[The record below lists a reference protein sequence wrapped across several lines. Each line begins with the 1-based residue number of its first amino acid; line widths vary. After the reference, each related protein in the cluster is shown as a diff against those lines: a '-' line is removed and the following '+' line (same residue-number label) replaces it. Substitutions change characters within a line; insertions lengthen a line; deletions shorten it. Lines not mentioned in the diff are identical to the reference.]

1 MRAPHGRG
9 PGLVFHDGGRRDHM
23 ALRLGV
29 YVSMQDLSKVKAY
42 LQRQWAKIMMG
53 GLSAKDF
60 VFAKE
65 VSGSSLSRARLKAQG
80 VVSLAA
86 SHPDL
91 QKFEYNLSNVNYRL
105 VGATLDTFS
114 ADGNVIS
121 VPTEFRDNVKYIV
134 VESADINTNIKGF
147 KFETPLIIEVK

>member
-1 MRAPHGRG
+1 M
-9 PGLVFHDGGRRDHM
+9 
-23 ALRLGV
+23 
-29 YVSMQDLSKVKAY
+29 SKVEFIPNSPGWCHFEISNNQGKKLLEDSIY
-42 LQRQWAKIMMG
+42 VQKLPTP
-53 GLSAKDF
+53 F
-60 VFAKE
+60 VYAKE

-80 VVSLAA
+80 IVSLSA

-91 QKFEYNLSNVNYRL
+91 QKFEYKLSNVNYRL
-105 VGATLDTFS
+105 VGATTDTFS
-114 ADGNVIS
+114 VEGNVIS